1 MALASDLAAAF
12 SLIQQQ
18 QALEERK
25 EERHQDL
32 ALQLLVIDINKEESI
47 SGASRLNSFRV
58 LKKSSV
64 LPKAFSSRPN
74 NRNDQRIRCA
84 KISPGPAASSVL
96 KKIGISPQKI

>member
-32 ALQLLVIDINKEESI
+32 ALQLLVIDINKEE
-47 SGASRLNSFRV
+47 
-58 LKKSSV
+58 
-64 LPKAFSSRPN
+64 KALDREA
-74 NRNDQRIRCA
+74 D
-84 KISPGPAASSVL
+84 L
-96 KKIGISPQKI
+96 